1 MDFKRKKV
9 NPIHLDRRYL
19 IAILVLS
26 LVVFLTNFYD
36 FLCHYIDIYVFTRYV
51 SLLVLLV
58 IGGIIF
64 LCAYVNI
71 DRLWSNKHLDKD
83 IIEVKTEKIVINT
96 FEYKNKEIWI
106 SDILG
111 VTRNDDVVIVTT
123 KKHVIKLKYLLDPID
138 AYNNLFTIV
147 NKM

>member
-36 FLCHYIDIYVFTRYV
+36 FLCYYIDIYVFTRYV

-123 KKHVIKLKYLLDPID
+123 KKHVIKLKYFLDPID

-147 NKM
+147 NKK